1 MSTATGQALVLV
13 ATVGTLA
20 AEVTAAA
27 ASEAL
32 VNTNQRRHT
41 ADHPPAMRV
50 SVEVEDTPAP
60 AVRDSSRRRL

>member
-1 MSTATGQALVLV
+1 MSTATGQALV

-27 ASEAL
+27 ASVAL

-41 ADHPPAMRV
+41 ADHPPAMRE